1 MEPHTMEYDDE
12 DLPIKPKRVTRQPHE
27 MRDTILF
34 LRVTRLE
41 YDRLYRY
48 ARARKATMSYM
59 VRSALEE
66 KFPDIFADTNRHIRK
81 PRKPV
86 EMELPP
92 KETAPPERI
101 VPAELIV
108 KAPVGLIVTPLAVIV
123 LLTFAAPV
131 IVALKDPPV

>member
-12 DLPIKPKRVTRQPHE
+12 DLPIKPKRITRQPHE

-86 EMELPP
+86 EVELPTQILTSWVDGSVKIIDP
-92 KETAPPERI
+92 KQ
-101 VPAELIV
+101 
-108 KAPVGLIVTPLAVIV
+108 
-123 LLTFAAPV
+123 
-131 IVALKDPPV
+131 